1 MRGGRRLRAPRG
13 REIRPTTD
21 RVKEAVYS
29 ILQSRGSLD
38 GLTVLDLFAGTGG
51 LGIEALS
58 RGASAAVFVDSS
70 RAATEVIRANLS
82 AAGFAGEV
90 MGMPVVRAITQL
102 EHGGR
107 RFGGVFLD
115 PPYGQGEIVPTLE
128 RLGSAAVVEDA
139 GWIVAE
145 HGRDEAV
152 PERVGVFVRRLHRCY
167 GDTWIALLTNERMAE
182 TSHGNPE

>member
-1 MRGGRRLRAPRG
+1 M
-13 REIRPTTD
+13 
-21 RVKEAVYS
+21 YS
-29 ILQSRGSLD
+29 ILQSRGSLT

-70 RAATEVIRANLS
+70 PAAVQAIRANLT

-90 MGMPVVRAITQL
+90 IGMPVARAL
-102 EHGGR
+102 RHLADEGR

-115 PPYGQGEIVPTLE
+115 PPYGQGELVPTLE
-128 RLGSAAVVEDA
+128 RLESTAVLEDA
-139 GWIVAE
+139 GWVVAE
-145 HGRDEAV
+145 HGRNEDL

-167 GDTWIALLTNERMAE
+167 GETWIALFTRERTAE
-182 TSHGNPE
+182 TIHGNPE